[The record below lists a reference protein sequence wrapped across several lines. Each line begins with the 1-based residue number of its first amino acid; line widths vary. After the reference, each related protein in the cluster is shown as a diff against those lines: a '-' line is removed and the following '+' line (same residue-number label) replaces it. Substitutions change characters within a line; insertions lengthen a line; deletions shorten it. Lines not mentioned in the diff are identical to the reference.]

1 MIKGAI
7 FDLDGTLLN
16 SMFVWA
22 TIGERYLRSIGYE
35 PRENLNETFRA
46 MSLYQAACYYRK
58 AYGVTRSVDEI
69 MAEVNKM
76 VEKYYREELI
86 LKAGAE
92 AMLHGLRSRGISMC
106 IATATDKYLVEA
118 ALKRCEVRGFFSEI
132 FTCSSVGSGKD
143 RPQIYREAASHLGYE
158 PREILVF
165 EDALY
170 AAKTAAADGFDLV
183 GVYDSS
189 ERSQDELRNISNL
202 FLEDFSESNRQKLYA
217 YIDQKGESL

>member
-1 MIKGAI
+1 MKKDELTALGLTDEQADKVLAI
-7 FDLDGTLLN
+7 NGRDIEKHKKAAEDAKAETATLQQQLSDRDKDL
-16 SMFVWA
+16 
-22 TIGERYLRSIGYE
+22 
-35 PRENLNETFRA
+35 ET
-46 MSLYQAACYYRK
+46 
-58 AYGVTRSVDEI
+58 
-69 MAEVNKM
+69 
-76 VEKYYREELI
+76 

-92 AMLHGLRSRGISMC
+92 DLLPGLRSRGISMC